1 MPAAAPAV
9 SRSEIAPAPEAAI
22 ASARE
27 AARTAPSL
35 EALRALLENF
45 DGCALKHTATRLV
58 FSDGN
63 PQARIMF
70 VGEAPGRD
78 EDIEGLPF
86 VGRSG
91 KLLDRMIAAIGL
103 DRSKAYIAN
112 VIPWRPPG
120 NRTPTPQETQICLPF
135 IQRQIELVNP
145 DVLVTLGNPSTQTL
159 LSTREGIMKTRGKW
173 FDYDTGTRTIRAI
186 ATFHPAY
193 LLRSPSYKRMSWQDL
208 RAIAKA
214 LEKAASVS
222 WERRSL
228 RRARRSGPTRGLR
241 WVETREDALLTI
253 RDVAVYGAF
262 GRTMAQPTRS
272 SGCRPFTIHSNAR
285 GTSGTR
291 PGKRC
296 AISAGG
302 VPEVSEAR
310 QTTTPPVSLNF
321 ASDSHGVR
329 SGVASSNR
337 CGRPCIQRDE
347 ARELRIAGHRA
358 QPLVG
363 APLKT
368 VAEEMRDR
376 ARRQRGRHFGAA
388 GPGQEQR
395 GRDGRESRRCDRR
408 GPDRAQ
414 QPLAPQIDQ
423 IAGRDDHG
431 QPRHQ
436 QRNAGAAG
444 DAVEIEHAGDQA
456 AEQRRADR
464 ERNRRTRA
472 PADRPAAGR

>member
-1 MPAAAPAV
+1 MPIAPDPAPTVQQLLAFYLEAGVDCALTDAPVDRLAEPDSVIMAATAVPAREATPPIRQMPAATPAV

-120 NRTPTPQETQICLPF
+120 NRTPTPQETQVCLPF

-208 RAIAKA
+208 RAIAKE
-214 LEKAASVS
+214 LEK
-222 WERRSL
+222 
-228 RRARRSGPTRGLR
+228 
-241 WVETREDALLTI
+241 
-253 RDVAVYGAF
+253 VA
-262 GRTMAQPTRS
+262 
-272 SGCRPFTIHSNAR
+272 
-285 GTSGTR
+285 
-291 PGKRC
+291 
-296 AISAGG
+296 
-302 VPEVSEAR
+302 
-310 QTTTPPVSLNF
+310 
-321 ASDSHGVR
+321 
-329 SGVASSNR
+329 
-337 CGRPCIQRDE
+337 
-347 ARELRIAGHRA
+347 
-358 QPLVG
+358 
-363 APLKT
+363 
-368 VAEEMRDR
+368 
-376 ARRQRGRHFGAA
+376 
-388 GPGQEQR
+388 
-395 GRDGRESRRCDRR
+395 
-408 GPDRAQ
+408 
-414 QPLAPQIDQ
+414 
-423 IAGRDDHG
+423 
-431 QPRHQ
+431 
-436 QRNAGAAG
+436 
-444 DAVEIEHAGDQA
+444 
-456 AEQRRADR
+456 
-464 ERNRRTRA
+464 
-472 PADRPAAGR
+472 

>member
-1 MPAAAPAV
+1 MEMPLWAFHWDAMRLKLPGCRRQSAMTPEPSPTVQQLLAFYLEAGVDCALADEPVDRLAEPDSVPAAVAREVAPYLPVREMPAAMPAV
-9 SRSEIAPAPEAAI
+9 SRSEIARAPDTAI

-35 EALRALLENF
+35 EALRVLLENF

-91 KLLDRMIAAIGL
+91 KLLDRMMAAIGL

-135 IQRQIELVNP
+135 IQRQIELVDP

-214 LEKAASVS
+214 LEAS
-222 WERRSL
+222 
-228 RRARRSGPTRGLR
+228 
-241 WVETREDALLTI
+241 
-253 RDVAVYGAF
+253 
-262 GRTMAQPTRS
+262 
-272 SGCRPFTIHSNAR
+272 
-285 GTSGTR
+285 
-291 PGKRC
+291 
-296 AISAGG
+296 
-302 VPEVSEAR
+302 
-310 QTTTPPVSLNF
+310 
-321 ASDSHGVR
+321 AS
-329 SGVASSNR
+329 
-337 CGRPCIQRDE
+337 
-347 ARELRIAGHRA
+347 
-358 QPLVG
+358 
-363 APLKT
+363 
-368 VAEEMRDR
+368 
-376 ARRQRGRHFGAA
+376 
-388 GPGQEQR
+388 
-395 GRDGRESRRCDRR
+395 
-408 GPDRAQ
+408 
-414 QPLAPQIDQ
+414 
-423 IAGRDDHG
+423 
-431 QPRHQ
+431 
-436 QRNAGAAG
+436 
-444 DAVEIEHAGDQA
+444 
-456 AEQRRADR
+456 
-464 ERNRRTRA
+464 
-472 PADRPAAGR
+472 